1 MTKKIAILV
10 GVSNYQ
16 NTSPLPPCDNDLQL
30 MTAIVKASGAFD
42 DLILLDNSPISI
54 HAKDQISNFIK
65 KYQNDKIQEIFF
77 YYTGHGMRYLDDFL
91 FLFADFNKSKIEQ
104 TALRNS
110 ELDSMIKSLNPELAV
125 KVVDACYAGTE
136 YIKSDQDLK
145 LILEKSQQN
154 GFNKTYFLFSSSVNQ
169 TSIALPDFS
178 IFTKS
183 FAKALLNHLDKPVRY
198 RDIMAYISDDNSVSQ
213 HQTPLFIQQA
223 NNTEVFCSVS
233 VDLINAIK
241 SEISIQDDSLNT
253 QSNDKPIEA
262 TFEDRLI
269 ASVKEKSKDYCT
281 EEEAKISLSNFV
293 KLVQE
298 YNWGNV
304 ISSLY
309 EIEPKLTND
318 FSNVTGMS
326 AIGKWLSGNGNLYFA
341 EVDYVKEAYEAKERV
356 EVEKE
361 PGAIDHSFSRLF
373 GTTRTIEYKPVT
385 RYREVIAGIKH
396 TAPSPC
402 CSIDIHLC
410 PKEESLSWYRVFV
423 VYIFSKSDLTIFAK
437 HEIEQEIS
445 WNQRITANSNAWMTT
460 HCKLKNYAE
469 IGQSVSRLLEDIEE
483 TIVNEV
489 SAKFNILEI

>member
-1 MTKKIAILV
+1 M

-16 NTSPLPPCDNDLQL
+16 NASKLPPCNNDLQL
-30 MTAIVKASGAFD
+30 MTEIVKASGDFD
-42 DLILLDNSPISI
+42 DWLLLGNSPLSI
-54 HAKDQISNFIK
+54 HAKDQISNFIR
-65 KYQNDKIQEIFF
+65 KYQNDKIKEIFF
-77 YYTGHGMRYLDDFL
+77 YYTGHGIRYSDDFL
-91 FLFADFNKSKIEQ
+91 FLFADFNRSKLEQ

-125 KVVDACYAGTE
+125 KVVDACHAGTE

-145 LILEKSQQN
+145 IILEKSLQN
-154 GFNKTYFLFSSSVNQ
+154 GFKKTYFLFSSSANQ

-183 FAKALLNHLDKPVRY
+183 FATAILNHPGKQVRY
-198 RDIMAYISDDNSVSQ
+198 RDIMAYISDDNSVFQ
-213 HQTPLFIQQA
+213 YQTPLFIQQA

-241 SEISIQDDSLNT
+241 SKIFIQDDGLNT
-253 QSNDKPIEA
+253 HSNDKPIEA

-281 EEEAKISLSNFV
+281 EEEAKSSLSKFV
-293 KLVQE
+293 QFIQE

-326 AIGKWLSGNGNLYFA
+326 AIGKWLSGNDNLYFA
-341 EVDYVKEAYEAKERV
+341 EVLYVKEAYETKERF

-361 PGAIDHSFSRLF
+361 PGAIDHSFPRLF

-423 VYIFSKSDLTIFAK
+423 VYIFSKSDLAIFAK

-445 WNQRITANSNAWMTT
+445 WNQRRTANSNAWMTT
-460 HCKLKNYAE
+460 HCKLKNYTE
-469 IGQSVSRLLEDIEE
+469 IGQSISRLLEDIED
-483 TIVNEV
+483 TIVNEI